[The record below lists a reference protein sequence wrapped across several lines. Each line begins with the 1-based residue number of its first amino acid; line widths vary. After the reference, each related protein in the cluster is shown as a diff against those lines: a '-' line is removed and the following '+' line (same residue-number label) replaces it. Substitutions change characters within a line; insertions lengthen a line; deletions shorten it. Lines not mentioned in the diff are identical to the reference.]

1 MKPNVTLC
9 VSSQKVN
16 VNAMARKETFI
27 LFILLS
33 PFIIGCE
40 NSSEKNAVSSPT
52 SEPELPV
59 ELASSNSSFL
69 DKEREKI
76 DHEAKYQPRFEID
89 SRWIIF
95 SKFKSPRPTTWIWT
109 TPKSNMRI
117 ANYTLEAAAEND
129 VAELS
134 VIQFDKNEG
143 GDLSKNIE
151 RWKKHFRSNEG
162 GPVRA
167 IISETI
173 VAGLPT
179 TVVEISGEY
188 MGMGA
193 SWHRY
198 NYTMRIALIE
208 FEEGN
213 IFLKLLG
220 PTETISLH
228 QNEWN
233 SFLDSITFI
242 EEN

>member
-1 MKPNVTLC
+1 MKPNVILC

-16 VNAMARKETFI
+16 VNAMAHKETFI

-40 NSSEKNAVSSPT
+40 NSSEKNSVSPPIP
-52 SEPELPV
+52 EPELPV
-59 ELASSNSSFL
+59 ELPSSNTSFL
-69 DKEREKI
+69 DKQRDKI
-76 DHEAKYQPRFEID
+76 DHEAKYKPRFEID
-89 SRWIIF
+89 SQWIMF
-95 SKFKSPRPTTWIWT
+95 SKFKSPRPATWTWT
-109 TPKSNMRI
+109 TPRSDMRI
-117 ANYTLEAAAEND
+117 ANYILEAAEEND

-134 VIQFDKNEG
+134 IMQFDKNEG
-143 GDLSKNIE
+143 GELSMNIE
-151 RWKKHFRSNEG
+151 RWKKHFRSNAG
-162 GPVRA
+162 GPVKA
-167 IISETI
+167 VVSDAI

-179 TVVEISGEY
+179 TIVEITGEY
-188 MGMGA
+188 MGIGA

-220 PTETISLH
+220 PTDTINLH
-228 QNEWN
+228 QNAWN
-233 SFLDSITFI
+233 SFLDSTTFI